1 MIGHRRI
8 ESVLTELRAETMAL
22 YFSSH
27 GTILRMRLLL
37 LSEI

>member
-8 ESVLTELRAETMAL
+8 ESVWTNVRADTMAL
-22 YFSSH
+22 YFSGH